1 MLYFLYV
8 LGVYVDCRPLC
19 SQMMKANLQKKR
31 REFKLY
37 GVFILGTEKI
47 EYRLNTQPV
56 AQSIVSLNKVLFR
69 LTILRTSIVVIF
81 FVEKL

>member
-1 MLYFLYV
+1 M
-8 LGVYVDCRPLC
+8 
-19 SQMMKANLQKKR
+19 
-31 REFKLY
+31 
-37 GVFILGTEKI
+37 I